1 MSKIEYG
8 RLVESTDDKE
18 YIGMVFEHC
27 RRTGKEPVDTANGK
41 FVRGVWHE
49 TYLYAERYYMFLFD
63 CNGIF
68 RLKVYAKGVSAN
80 PLDYKILL
88 NEYGVTLE

>member
-18 YIGMVFEHC
+18 YIGMVFERC

-49 TYLYAERYYMFLFD
+49 TYKFDGKTRTYYFQGKDLFAYED
-63 CNGIF
+63 
-68 RLKVYAKGVSAN
+68 VV
-80 PLDYKILL
+80 
-88 NEYGVTLE
+88 